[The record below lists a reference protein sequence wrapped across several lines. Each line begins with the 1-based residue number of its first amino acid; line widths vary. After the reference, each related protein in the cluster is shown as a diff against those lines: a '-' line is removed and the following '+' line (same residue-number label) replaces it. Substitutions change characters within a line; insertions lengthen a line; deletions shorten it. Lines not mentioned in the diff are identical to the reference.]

1 MVIVAV
7 VVVAG
12 MLAAM
17 LETAA
22 IPSGP
27 VAAPIPHAPA
37 PDGPPSRPADRRSRC
52 SHLDEPLVPEIRGRR

>member
-1 MVIVAV
+1 MPGSGRTARVVMVIVAV

-22 IPSGP
+22 IPT
-27 VAAPIPHAPA
+27 
-37 PDGPPSRPADRRSRC
+37 
-52 SHLDEPLVPEIRGRR
+52 GR

>member
-1 MVIVAV
+1 MPGSGRTARVVMAIVAV

-22 IPSGP
+22 IP
-27 VAAPIPHAPA
+27 A
-37 PDGPPSRPADRRSRC
+37 
-52 SHLDEPLVPEIRGRR
+52 GR

>member
-1 MVIVAV
+1 MPGSGRTAKVVMVIVAV

-22 IPSGP
+22 P
-27 VAAPIPHAPA
+27 V
-37 PDGPPSRPADRRSRC
+37 
-52 SHLDEPLVPEIRGRR
+52 GR